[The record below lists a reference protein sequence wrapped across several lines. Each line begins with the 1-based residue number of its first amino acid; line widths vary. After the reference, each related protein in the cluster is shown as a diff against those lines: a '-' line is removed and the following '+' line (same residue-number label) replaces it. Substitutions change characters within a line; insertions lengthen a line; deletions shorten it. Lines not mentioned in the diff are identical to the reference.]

1 MSLSQDIYI
10 QFLDHFSA
18 LNNSA
23 LKVLKA
29 QKSTSVSHHNQAIV
43 LALRDV
49 LEARSL

>member
-18 LNNSA
+18 LNNSD
-23 LKVLKA
+23 LKALKA
-29 QKSTSVSHHNQAIV
+29 QNSIAVSHHNHAIA
-43 LALRDV
+43 LALSDV